1 MEWKFIYINDNLEGP
16 KMMLYFVPQGNEKFF
31 FFPLCRRAQ
40 DMVVN
45 IIDETF
51 FKETVIKFLL
61 CKKGPNIRVCY
72 KCKCNGIKRGLENSR
87 MNMSNLKN
95 KICKN
100 WPRCIELTPI
110 TVDKDWL

>member
-1 MEWKFIYINDNLEGP
+1 MKLKFVYFNDNLEGP
-16 KMMLYFVPQGNEKFF
+16 KMMLYFVPQGNDFF
-31 FFPLCRRAQ
+31 SLFSPMQKSTRHGCQYNRML
-40 DMVVN
+40 
-45 IIDETF
+45 TF

-100 WPRCIELTPI
+100 
-110 TVDKDWL
+110 